1 MVVGRVVA
9 GNAGSDGR
17 VGAAWKVLAPL
28 LSSWLKLCSTFAPF
42 VDVDDEFQAAA
53 GGPPRWQGVVAGYG
67 ERVVYQD
74 LTLSVHS
81 A

>member
-1 MVVGRVVA
+1 MEGA
-9 GNAGSDGR
+9 GPF
-17 VGAAWKVLAPL
+17 VKQLAEAL
-28 LSSWLKLCSTFAPF
+28 LHVAPF

>member
-1 MVVGRVVA
+1 VEGAGPFVQQVA
-9 GNAGSDGR
+9 EAL
-17 VGAAWKVLAPL
+17 VHV
-28 LSSWLKLCSTFAPF
+28 APF

-53 GGPPRWQGVVAGYG
+53 GGPPRSQGIVTGHG